1 MISMKPIVKI
11 AATGAV
17 VLAALGMIA
26 YKYVDYIEY
35 PWTRNGLV
43 RAQVIQIVP
52 RVSGQ
57 LIRVPIRN
65 NQLVKKGDLLF
76 EIDPRT
82 FQDSVNGA
90 RADLDNMRDIIKS
103 LAQQVDGMR
112 DAVTQSESA
121 VNAARFEMDALAA
134 DAENAKVA
142 FERAATLVKSGFSD
156 QREYDN
162 RNTEYQV
169 AVARL
174 SGARSHVNQATADLE
189 RSRADLARAKANL
202 GVLGE
207 ANPRL
212 RRAEADLKLAQQNL
226 DFTTVSAP
234 EDGYITNLQLRAGD
248 SAIANQPIVAVI
260 EANSFYVEAFFR
272 ETFVGDIQ
280 IGDRAVVTL
289 MGYPDTPLQGRV
301 ESIGWGIAQT
311 NGSTGFQLLPSISPT
326 FEWIRLAQRIPIVV
340 YLDKFPDT
348 VKLRAGTTAS
358 VLVMTGTSKDG
369 VAVPPVPRALQ

>member
-103 LAQQVDGMR
+103 LVQQVDGMR

-121 VNAARFEMDALAA
+121 VNAARFEMEALAA

-142 FERAATLVKSGFSD
+142 FEGAATLVKSGFSD

-162 RNTEYQV
+162 KNTEYQM

-340 YLDKFPDT
+340 YLDKLPDT

-369 VAVPPVPRALQ
+369 VAVPPVPRAL

>member
-1 MISMKPIVKI
+1 MKPIVKI

-82 FQDSVNGA
+82 FEDSVNGA

-340 YLDKFPDT
+340 YLDKLPDT

>member
-103 LAQQVDGMR
+103 LGQQVDGMR

-121 VNAARFEMDALAA
+121 VNAARFEMEALAA

-207 ANPRL
+207 ANPRQ

-340 YLDKFPDT
+340 YLDKLPDT

-369 VAVPPVPRALQ
+369 VAVPPVSRALQ

>member
-1 MISMKPIVKI
+1 MKPIVKI

-162 RNTEYQV
+162 RNTEYQM

-340 YLDKFPDT
+340 YLDKLPDT

-369 VAVPPVPRALQ
+369 VAVPPVPRVLQ

>member
-1 MISMKPIVKI
+1 MKPIVKI

-121 VNAARFEMDALAA
+121 VNAARFEMEALAA

-162 RNTEYQV
+162 KNTEYQV

-340 YLDKFPDT
+340 YLDKLPDT

-369 VAVPPVPRALQ
+369 VAVPPVPRAL

>member
-1 MISMKPIVKI
+1 MKPIVKI

-207 ANPRL
+207 ANPRQ

-340 YLDKFPDT
+340 YLDKLPDT

>member
-1 MISMKPIVKI
+1 MKPIVKI

-103 LAQQVDGMR
+103 LGQQVDGMR

-121 VNAARFEMDALAA
+121 VNAARFEMEALAA

-162 RNTEYQV
+162 KNTEYQV

-174 SGARSHVNQATADLE
+174 SGARSHVNQATAELE

-340 YLDKFPDT
+340 YLDKLPDT

-369 VAVPPVPRALQ
+369 VAVPPVPRAL

>member
-1 MISMKPIVKI
+1 MKPIVKI

-121 VNAARFEMDALAA
+121 VNAAKFEMDALAA

-340 YLDKFPDT
+340 YLDKLPDT

-369 VAVPPVPRALQ
+369 VAVPPVPRAL

>member
-1 MISMKPIVKI
+1 MKPIVKI

-121 VNAARFEMDALAA
+121 VNAARFEMEALAA

-202 GVLGE
+202 GVLGD

-212 RRAEADLKLAQQNL
+212 RRAEVELKLAQQNL

-340 YLDKFPDT
+340 YLDKLPDT

-369 VAVPPVPRALQ
+369 VAVPPVPRAL

>member
-1 MISMKPIVKI
+1 MKPIVKI

-121 VNAARFEMDALAA
+121 VNAAKFEMDALAA

-162 RNTEYQV
+162 KNTEYQV

-340 YLDKFPDT
+340 YLDKLPDT

>member
-1 MISMKPIVKI
+1 MKPIVKI

-340 YLDKFPDT
+340 YLDKLPDT

>member
-121 VNAARFEMDALAA
+121 VNAARFEMEALAA

-162 RNTEYQV
+162 KNTEYQV

-340 YLDKFPDT
+340 YLDKLPDT

-369 VAVPPVPRALQ
+369 VAVPPVSRALQ

>member
-1 MISMKPIVKI
+1 MKPIVKI

-121 VNAARFEMDALAA
+121 VNAARFEMEALAA

-162 RNTEYQV
+162 KNTEYQV

-207 ANPRL
+207 ANPRQ

-340 YLDKFPDT
+340 YLDKLPDT

-369 VAVPPVPRALQ
+369 VAVPPVPRAL

>member
-1 MISMKPIVKI
+1 MKPIVKI

-121 VNAARFEMDALAA
+121 VNAARFEMEALAA

-207 ANPRL
+207 ANPRQ

-340 YLDKFPDT
+340 YLDKLPDT

-369 VAVPPVPRALQ
+369 VAVPPVPRAL

>member
-1 MISMKPIVKI
+1 MKPIVKI

-121 VNAARFEMDALAA
+121 VNAARFEMEALAA

-340 YLDKFPDT
+340 YLDKLPDT

>member
-1 MISMKPIVKI
+1 VISMKPIVKI

-121 VNAARFEMDALAA
+121 VNAARFEMEALAA

-162 RNTEYQV
+162 MNTEYQV

-207 ANPRL
+207 ANPRQ

-340 YLDKFPDT
+340 YLDKLPDT

-369 VAVPPVPRALQ
+369 VAVPPVPRAL

>member
-1 MISMKPIVKI
+1 MKPIVKI

-17 VLAALGMIA
+17 VLAGLGMIA

-340 YLDKFPDT
+340 YLDKLPDT

-369 VAVPPVPRALQ
+369 VAVPPVPRVLQ

>member
-1 MISMKPIVKI
+1 MKPIVKI

-103 LAQQVDGMR
+103 LGQQVDGMR

-121 VNAARFEMDALAA
+121 VNAARFEMEALAA

-162 RNTEYQV
+162 RNTEYQM

-340 YLDKFPDT
+340 YLDKLPDT

-369 VAVPPVPRALQ
+369 VAVPPVPRAL

>member
-1 MISMKPIVKI
+1 MKPIVKI

-340 YLDKFPDT
+340 YLDKLPDT

-369 VAVPPVPRALQ
+369 VAVPPVPRAL

>member
-1 MISMKPIVKI
+1 MKPIVKI

-121 VNAARFEMDALAA
+121 VNAARFEMEALAA

-162 RNTEYQV
+162 RNTEYQM

-207 ANPRL
+207 ANPRQ

-340 YLDKFPDT
+340 YLDKLPDT

-369 VAVPPVPRALQ
+369 VAVPPVPRAL

>member
-1 MISMKPIVKI
+1 MKPIVKI

-103 LAQQVDGMR
+103 LGQQVDGMR

-121 VNAARFEMDALAA
+121 VNAARFEMEALAA

-162 RNTEYQV
+162 RNTEYQM

-340 YLDKFPDT
+340 YLDKLPDT

-369 VAVPPVPRALQ
+369 VAVPPVSRALQ

>member
-121 VNAARFEMDALAA
+121 VNAARFEMEALAA

-162 RNTEYQV
+162 RNTEYQM

-174 SGARSHVNQATADLE
+174 SSARSHVNQATADLE

-340 YLDKFPDT
+340 YLDKLPDT

-369 VAVPPVPRALQ
+369 VAVPPVPRAL

>member
-1 MISMKPIVKI
+1 MAMRPIVKI

-52 RVSGQ
+52 RVSGE
-57 LIRVPIRN
+57 LVRVPIRN

-82 FQDSVNGA
+82 FQDQVNFA
-90 RADLDNMRDIIKS
+90 SAQLANMQDIVQS
-103 LAQQVDGMR
+103 LAQQVQGMR
-112 DAVTQSESA
+112 AAVTQNEAA
-121 VNAARFEMDALAA
+121 VNEAKFEMQSHVAN
-134 DAENAKVA
+134 AENAKA
-142 FERAATLVKSGFSD
+142 QFERSAALLKSGVSD
-156 QREYDN
+156 VREYDN
-162 RNTEYQV
+162 RNAIYLM
-169 AVARL
+169 AVAQL
-174 SGARSHVNQATADLE
+174 NGARSAVNRATAELE
-189 RSRADLARAKANL
+189 KSKADLARAIADL

-226 DFTTVSAP
+226 DFTKVLAP

-248 SAIANQPIVAVI
+248 SAVTNQPIVAVI
-260 EANSFYVEAFFR
+260 ESKSFYVEAFFR
-272 ETFVGDIQ
+272 ETFVGDIK

-301 ESIGWGIAQT
+301 ESVGWGIAQQ
-311 NGSTGFQLLPSISPT
+311 NGSTGFQLLPAVKPT
-326 FEWIRLAQRIPIVV
+326 FEWIRLAQRIPVV
-340 YLDKFPDT
+340 IYLDKLPDD

-358 VLVMTGTSKDG
+358 VLIMAGTSKDG
-369 VAVPPVPRALQ
+369 SGVPPVPRALQ

>member
-1 MISMKPIVKI
+1 MKPIVKI

-103 LAQQVDGMR
+103 LVQPVDGMR

-121 VNAARFEMDALAA
+121 VNAARFEMEALAA

-162 RNTEYQV
+162 RNTEYQM

-340 YLDKFPDT
+340 YLDKLPDT

>member
-1 MISMKPIVKI
+1 MKPIVKI

-121 VNAARFEMDALAA
+121 VNAARFEMEALAA

-340 YLDKFPDT
+340 YLDKLPDT

-369 VAVPPVPRALQ
+369 VAVPPVPRAL